1 MTIPCSIK
9 IQKLIIIYNNNTELG
24 SSNYSISNNSTNTT
38 KSILTKQT
46 AQKESYGTPIDIQ
59 ATTFNVGK
67 ILANNTALIT
77 PIIYPGYSTG
87 GTIQNMK
94 LKINYND
101 PYGNQKNLE
110 TSVGLIIS
118 PNPPESVLSIDE
130 ARNILDTG

>member
-1 MTIPCSIK
+1 MVD
-9 IQKLIIIYNNNTELG
+9 LL
-24 SSNYSISNNSTNTT
+24 
-38 KSILTKQT
+38 
-46 AQKESYGTPIDIQ
+46 DIQ

-130 ARNILDTG
+130 ARNILDTGNTNNNNNN